1 MTGRTT
7 AAVAALAALTACA
20 ALTLPSCSKR
30 AEGPIT
36 RRMMIIGFDGMEYDV
51 MGPMLEAGRLPNFAR
66 LMNEGAWG
74 EIRSL
79 DILESPVIWTSI
91 ATGKG
96 PEKHGV
102 TGFMKPARGAREV
115 PTSSNVRKVAA
126 LWDILGTEGK
136 TSGVIGWLAT
146 WPAEPVT
153 GYLVT
158 CNFNFG
164 WDEASDRE
172 QKVTYPEELAK
183 ALVPL
188 RLQAKDVPADLVDRF
203 INRRAVRVDDPAK
216 RLESLQVDLAGDET
230 TKAVALQ
237 LARDMPTDLLAVYF
251 RSMDSPCHTFWVHHF
266 EAQRLPGLSAWEVE
280 AFGEIVPR
288 YYEYTD
294 RVLGELLELADD
306 NTTVIVT
313 SDHGFCG
320 PAEAPKGRVAGVSAH
335 DPTGFVVIWG
345 KDIVRGRELSEASV
359 LDITPTVLALWGLP
373 VGEDMDGRVLEEA
386 VEPSFLRAHPVR
398 TIPTYE
404 DAVKR
409 QHSDEP
415 IESPVDDEIRERMK
429 ALGYIG

>member
-1 MTGRTT
+1 
-7 AAVAALAALTACA
+7 
-20 ALTLPSCSKR
+20 
-30 AEGPIT
+30 
-36 RRMMIIGFDGMEYDV
+36 MIIGFDGMEYDV

-66 LMNEGAWG
+66 LMHEGAWS

-96 PEKHGV
+96 PEKHGI
-102 TGFMKPARGAREV
+102 TGFMKPAARGGDGV

-126 LWDILGTEGK
+126 LWDILAAESK

-146 WPAEPVT
+146 WPAEPVL
-153 GYLVT
+153 GYMVT

-164 WDEASDRE
+164 WDETSDRE
-172 QKVTYPEELAK
+172 QRVTYPEELAR
-183 ALVPL
+183 ALAPL
-188 RLQAKDVPADLVDRF
+188 RLQAKDVSADLVDRF

-216 RLESLQVDLAGDET
+216 RLESLATDLAGDET
-230 TKAVALQ
+230 TRVVTLQ

-251 RSMDSPCHTFWVHHF
+251 RSVDSPSHTFWVHHF
-266 EAQRLPGLSAWEVE
+266 AAQRPAGLPAWEVE
-280 AFGEIVPR
+280 AFGGVIPE

-294 RVLGELLELADD
+294 RVLGELLELADE

-313 SDHGFCG
+313 SDHGFRG
-320 PAEAPKGRVAGVSAH
+320 PSASPKGRVAGVAAH
-335 DPTGFVVIWG
+335 DPTGFMLIWG
-345 KDIVRGRELSEASV
+345 KDIVHGCELPDVSV

-373 VGEDMDGRVLEEA
+373 VGEDMDGRVLTDA
-386 VEPSFLRAHPVR
+386 IEPSFLKAHPVR

-404 DAVKR
+404 DVVKR